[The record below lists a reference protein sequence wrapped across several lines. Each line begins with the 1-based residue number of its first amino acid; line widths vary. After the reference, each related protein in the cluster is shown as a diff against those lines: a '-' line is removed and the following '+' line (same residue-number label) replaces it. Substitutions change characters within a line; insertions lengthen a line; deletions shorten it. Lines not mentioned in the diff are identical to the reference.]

1 MSAIQQVSHSE
12 LIEEIEPF
20 FAPMSADLV
29 DSLIG
34 QYKAARANVEALAAA
49 VRDGQNASVL
59 HYFVE
64 GNVKEQRHSMP
75 TTVDA
80 LFRVEG
86 AIAQLNADFWSRALR
101 LTDVMDYM
109 PQARRDEWHE
119 QIRNPEGRK
128 AGRHTSETELP
139 PLPEFEEATVRSTL
153 TGLLHNRSQFLAER
167 VDGIFRALS
176 RQHVR
181 GMPS

>member
-34 QYKAARANVEALAAA
+34 QYNAARANVEALAAA
-49 VRDGQNASVL
+49 VRAGQNASVL
-59 HYFVE
+59 HCFVE

-75 TTVDA
+75 TTVES

-86 AIAQLNADFWSRALR
+86 AIAQLNAELKTTVARIDQLR
-101 LTDVMDYM
+101 KEIDAIV
-109 PQARRDEWHE
+109 AE
-119 QIRNPEGRK
+119 IEG
-128 AGRHTSETELP
+128 T
-139 PLPEFEEATVRSTL
+139 
-153 TGLLHNRSQFLAER
+153 
-167 VDGIFRALS
+167 
-176 RQHVR
+176 
-181 GMPS
+181 